1 MVLHGGATAS
11 AQVETPCH
19 CRYISALAVIPYGQ
33 HPLPRRAAVMGSNGW
48 RSPYPPVTFKA
59 LVRPWWF
66 MGRSSL
72 KPKNQPMGV
81 RPRCPALVDPY
92 AT

>member
-1 MVLHGGATAS
+1 MVRRLPVRRWRPPAIAATS
-11 AQVETPCH
+11 VPWQNPLWPT
-19 CRYISALAVIPYGQ
+19 
-33 HPLPRRAAVMGSNGW
+33 PLPRRAAVMGSNGW

-72 KPKNQPMGV
+72 KPKNQSMGV
-81 RPRCPALVDPY
+81 RPRCPALVTPY